1 MITKEEL
8 DHLKYV
14 WSMDW
19 AKKDDNELK
28 ILINP
33 SDEEFWLDIKK
44 KLEENDNYQRPGAK
58 QV

>member
-8 DHLKYV
+8 EHLKFV

-44 KLEENDNYQRPGAK
+44 KLEENDNNTRSST
-58 QV
+58 